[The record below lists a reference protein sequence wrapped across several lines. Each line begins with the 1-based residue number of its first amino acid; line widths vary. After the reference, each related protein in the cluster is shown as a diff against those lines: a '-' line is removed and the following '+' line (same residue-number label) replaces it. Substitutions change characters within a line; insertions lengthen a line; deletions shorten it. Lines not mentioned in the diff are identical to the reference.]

1 MSHYKQTNY
10 YFDTLVAAAI
20 YKIRNPWDM
29 RQVIASITQ
38 PQMSPPMLCRQTRC
52 DKFDQYDKRGLVLH
66 KQVSISDG
74 KPVAKKIKSPY
85 NKSTNAKDNAKLY
98 RPMPDDFLMM

>member
-38 PQMSPPMLCRQTRC
+38 PQMSPPMLCRQMRC

-74 KPVAKKIKSPY
+74 KPVAKKLSLLII
-85 NKSTNAKDNAKLY
+85 NRQMQRT
-98 RPMPDDFLMM
+98 MPSFIGLCRTTF